1 VIRRLLVALLAL
13 AVLALPVAADAKHK
27 HRSACQRLKA
37 KHDLAPAHKVKL
49 VERDNEDGGK
59 DLIGCVLPKG
69 KVRLVASSSDYYTS
83 TDDYTV
89 QQVKGAIVLVD
100 ASTSN
105 QYVTA
110 GGTSVFN
117 IRTGKGYDVASH
129 CYGFACGP
137 PPGDSAT
144 HAFVNAKGQAAAAIT
159 AEGSDTITIAGFS
172 SKGKRI
178 DLDSGTKDEIPP
190 SSLALDRHTVT
201 WTHSGQPRSA
211 QLSG

>member
-1 VIRRLLVALLAL
+1 MHSRILVMLAL
-13 AVLALPVAADAKHK
+13 AALALPAGADAKPK
-27 HRSACQRLKA
+27 QRSACQRLKA
-37 KHDLAPAHKVKL
+37 KHDLAPAHRVKL
-49 VERDNEDGGK
+49 VRRDNQDGGT
-59 DLIGCVLPKG
+59 DLLGCVLPKG

-117 IRTGKGYDVASH
+117 IRTGKGYDIASH

-144 HAFVNAKGQAAAAIT
+144 HAFVNAKGQAAAAIA
-159 AEGSDTITIAGFS
+159 AEGSDTVTIAGFS
-172 SKGKRI
+172 SKGKRV
-178 DLDSGTKDEIPP
+178 DLDSGTKAEIPA
-190 SSLALDRHTVT
+190 SSLALDGHTVT
-201 WTHSGQPRSA
+201 WTHSGQPMSA
-211 QLSG
+211 ELSG